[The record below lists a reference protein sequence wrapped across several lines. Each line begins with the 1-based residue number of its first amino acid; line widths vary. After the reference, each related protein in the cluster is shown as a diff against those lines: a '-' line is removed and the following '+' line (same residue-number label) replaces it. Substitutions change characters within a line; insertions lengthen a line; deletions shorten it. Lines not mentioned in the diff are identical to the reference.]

1 LWALCFE
8 VMAMV
13 AKDARRS
20 TNGGKL
26 APIETVAPA
35 NTVARKI
42 FSKKDLVESVRKMAQ
57 NGSKL
62 ASGASLGPA
71 PSAEGGSQ
79 LKVMEHGV
87 NANASKFNELKLEA
101 DRKTK
106 ELKDRLDA
114 LQSLKLENVALTQM
128 KEKTTPEAQRIEELL
143 EQIDETRAST
153 EEKLHYRR
161 QLQHMHRRLSTNQIT
176 FDAHINAMEGAL
188 QKAIKEHDDV
198 KTLMRQLEAGKTKA
212 VIDLHDTQRQV
223 SAERRDRAKVISV
236 RKMEAHNAKKM
247 EEWRKER
254 EAAQKDLALEK
265 RGDLSAEE
273 ERALKTKLAERENMA
288 EELRGANEA
297 KLREFNSL
305 EEQFTTIRQATGVN
319 DLEEM
324 VDKFRGQAGNRE
336 TLLKEQREVEFR
348 LAVANKAK
356 EEAERAFTLLKASG
370 VGSNELNREVSDQLS
385 TEIQA
390 GRMELKVTRAAC
402 DRLENVIV
410 ALRQGAIGLFKRL
423 EVFRSLLDSEDDEDE
438 QLHQT
443 NETSATIDPV
453 EALNLS
459 ELILGKMMENVGGG
473 GDTSPSRAAA
483 VVPGAGDGEVG
494 DDEETAQAAPDDV
507 SSTWAALGND
517 DVPSAK
523 VNVRVRTVRET
534 QLLLDNA
541 AEEIPSQ
548 HSKLS
553 EAALPKDV
561 GDSSVGD
568 DDGATDT
575 ADIVPTRD
583 FLKLSS
589 SRQHA
594 EVMRKAELELR
605 RKKMQERYDAA
616 DDNEK
621 EMLGS
626 LADKKRRQR
635 QAIEH
640 LVQKK
645 EMMGVPAGVTP
656 KLDAMT
662 LSTIFLN
669 QTPELL

>member
-1 LWALCFE
+1 
-8 VMAMV
+8 
-13 AKDARRS
+13 
-20 TNGGKL
+20 
-26 APIETVAPA
+26 
-35 NTVARKI
+35 
-42 FSKKDLVESVRKMAQ
+42 
-57 NGSKL
+57 
-62 ASGASLGPA
+62 
-71 PSAEGGSQ
+71 
-79 LKVMEHGV
+79 
-87 NANASKFNELKLEA
+87 
-101 DRKTK
+101 
-106 ELKDRLDA
+106 
-114 LQSLKLENVALTQM
+114 M
-128 KEKTTPEAQRIEELL
+128 KEKITPEAQRIEELL
-143 EQIDETRAST
+143 EQIDDTRAST

-223 SAERRDRAKVISV
+223 SVERRDRAKVISV

-254 EAAQKDLALEK
+254 ESAQKDLALEK

-297 KLREFNSL
+297 KSHEFTAL

-324 VDKFRGQAGNRE
+324 VDKFRGQAGNRN

-356 EEAERAFTLLKASG
+356 EEAETAFTLLKASG

-385 TEIQA
+385 VEIQA

-423 EVFRSLLDSEDDEDE
+423 ELFRSLLDSEDDDDE
-438 QLHQT
+438 QLHQN

-473 GDTSPSRAAA
+473 GDTSPSRSAA
-483 VVPGAGDGEVG
+483 VVAGGDGEGG

-507 SSTWAALGND
+507 SSTWAALGSD

-534 QLLLDNA
+534 QQLLESA
-541 AEEIPSQ
+541 SEEFPSQ

-553 EAALPKDV
+553 EAALPKDG

-568 DDGATDT
+568 DGAADT
-575 ADIVPTRD
+575 AEIVPTRD

-621 EMLGS
+621 ELLGS

-635 QAIEH
+635 HAIEH